1 LAVFEPLDSNQN
13 QTDTHIGRIKK
24 RFFPTLLFASLHF
37 KQIEADSISQIV
49 SYRLHGMF
57 IETLFLHNRNSYPM
71 NILKRKNRTGD
82 KIMFYYD
89 FGRGAGQRPAT
100 GIFIYAKPKDQ
111 IQRNH
116 NKEALALLETK
127 KSQVI
132 IEKQAIGSAFI
143 PSHKFKMNFIE
154 YYEEYVEQNKRKKN
168 RHLSNSLKQFKLF
181 IKSDFIAP
189 IDITE
194 NFCKRFRQYL
204 LDKFTGETPG
214 GYYARFKWVV
224 KAATSDGYFINN
236 PTEKVFAKSNPS
248 AKLKENLEV
257 DEYLKLLNTPCK
269 NEEVKAAFIFCCYT
283 GLRWVDVKKLEWNDI
298 NNGVLTTRIIQAKT
312 GRPVTLTL
320 HEIAKSILDDQRAKA
335 EASIKQM
342 RFVFALPTANGAN
355 KILNEWLR
363 ATGIEKH
370 VTWSCA
376 RLSFSILLQDRNV
389 DDATVAYL
397 MGHTTTDQVRKT
409 YKRHRPKNQFE
420 TINQLPSPDIKPHFL
435 KLVS

>member
-1 LAVFEPLDSNQN
+1 
-13 QTDTHIGRIKK
+13 
-24 RFFPTLLFASLHF
+24 
-37 KQIEADSISQIV
+37 
-49 SYRLHGMF
+49 
-57 IETLFLHNRNSYPM
+57 M

-89 FGRGAGQRPAT
+89 FGRGTGQRPST

-143 PSHKFKMNFIE
+143 PSHKFKMNFVE
-154 YYEEYVEQNKRKKN
+154 YYEEYVERNKRKMN
-168 RHLSNSLKQFKLF
+168 RHLANSLKQFKLF

-189 IDITE
+189 IEITE
-194 NFCKRFRQYL
+194 NFCKRFRQFL

-214 GYYARFKWVV
+214 GYFSRFKWVV
-224 KAATSDGYFINN
+224 NAATSDGYFISN
-236 PTEKVFAKSNPS
+236 PVAKVFAKSNPS
-248 AKLKENLEV
+248 IKLKENLEV
-257 DEYLKLLNTPCK
+257 EEYLKLLNAPCK
-269 NEEVKAAFIFCCYT
+269 NQEVKAAFIFCCYS
-283 GLRWVDVKKLEWNDI
+283 GLRWVDVKKLEWTDI
-298 NNGVLTTRIIQAKT
+298 KDGVLTTRIIQAKT
-312 GRPVTLTL
+312 GQPVTLTL
-320 HEIAKSILDDQRAKA
+320 HQIARSVLEDQRLKA
-335 EASIKQM
+335 AAPNRQK
-342 RFVFALPTANGAN
+342 RFVFSLPTANGAN
-355 KILNEWLR
+355 KVLGEWLQS
-363 ATGIEKH
+363 AGIDKY

-389 DDATVAYL
+389 DHATVAYL

-409 YKRHRPKNQFE
+409 YKRHRPKNE
-420 TINQLPSPDIKPHFL
+420 SESINHLPFPSSRPPFL